1 MSSGYIDGVYH
12 YCDRWCER
20 CPLTAR
26 CRQFAFEEEL
36 KRTDDEN
43 AAFWKVFEDLREQQ
57 TEHAAE
63 FFAELSEEADDE
75 SLLPELDAWDADD
88 EGFERIADRDPLARF
103 AHDYAHRVHDWL
115 KQHDPHRAG
124 RADERPQPEQSPA
137 EVGRNDALDVINWYS
152 FQIAVKLT
160 RALSGERDVQEFG
173 IYGPEADDADEAE
186 DADSDLLDE
195 SDDIASVMKDCV
207 RMERDGSA
215 KVSLIGVERSLGAW
229 TILRAHFPDQSE
241 AIREFQRMLGRLRRA
256 IDERIPGARTLQRPG
271 FEYEV

>member
-1 MSSGYIDGVYH
+1 MSSGYIDGIYN

-36 KRTDDEN
+36 KRSDDEN

-63 FFAELSEEADDE
+63 FVAELSEDVDDE
-75 SLLPELDAWDADD
+75 SLLPELDAWDTDD
-88 EGFERIADRDPLARF
+88 DDDFERIADRDPLAGI
-103 AHDYAHRVHDWL
+103 AHDYGHRVHDWL
-115 KQHDPHRAG
+115 KQHDPRRAE
-124 RADERPQPEQSPA
+124 DYQERPQSDRSSTEISLD
-137 EVGRNDALDVINWYS
+137 DALDVINWYS

-160 RALSGERDVQEFG
+160 RALSGERDLQEFG
-173 IYGPEADDADEAE
+173 IFGPEADEAE
-186 DADSDLLDE
+186 EADSDLME
-195 SDDIASVMKDCV
+195 EPDDIASVMKDCA

-229 TILRAHFPDQSE
+229 TILRAHFPDQSD